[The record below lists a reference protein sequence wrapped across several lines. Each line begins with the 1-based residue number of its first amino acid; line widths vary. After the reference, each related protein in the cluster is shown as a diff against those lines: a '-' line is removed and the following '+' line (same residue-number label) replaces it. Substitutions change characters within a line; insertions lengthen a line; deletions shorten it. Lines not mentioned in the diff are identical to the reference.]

1 MEKSIGIGLIG
12 CGIWGEVH
20 TRTYASSPLARFVA
34 VCDLEKDRAEQFAQ
48 KYSAELSYT
57 DFNDLLANPDIEAV
71 AIATPDFSHANIV
84 LAAIEAGKHVLVE
97 KPMATTIG
105 ECEQIIAARD
115 ANGVKLMVDFHNRW
129 NIPFIHVRRM
139 VESDELGDLLM
150 MNIRLNDTIFVP
162 TKLIS
167 WAAKSSPLY
176 FLGSHVVDLVRWLS
190 GAEVKRVFSV
200 CRSVVLRKL
209 GIDTPDFYQTILEL
223 SNGGTAFIEN
233 CWIVAENAPN
243 IFEFKAE
250 FIGVSGSTYVDVS
263 HHRMIEKY
271 TQQGSGLPDVAGAF
285 DLYGK
290 PVGFCTAA
298 IEHFIDCVVYDTMPL
313 VCGEDGLKV
322 TQVLEAVERSAQ
334 TGQSVNL

>member
-1 MEKSIGIGLIG
+1 MERSIGFGLIG

-20 TRTYASSPLARFVA
+20 ARTYTASPLVRFVA

-48 KYSAELSYT
+48 VYNAEKSYT
-57 DFNDLLANPDIEAV
+57 DFNELLANPDIKAV
-71 AIATPDFSHANIV
+71 SVATPDFCHTKIV
-84 LAAIEAGKHVLVE
+84 LDALEAGKHVLVE
-97 KPMATTIG
+97 KPLATTIS
-105 ECEQIIAARD
+105 ECEQILAARD

-129 NIPFIHVRRM
+129 NIPFIQVRNM
-139 VESDELGDLLM
+139 VESGELGDLM
-150 MNIRLNDTIFVP
+150 MLNIRLNDTIFVP

-200 CRSVVLRKL
+200 CRSFVLQKL

-223 SNGGTAFIEN
+223 PNGGTAFIEN
-233 CWIVAENAPN
+233 CWIVDENAPN
-243 IFEFKAE
+243 IYEFKAE
-250 FIGVSGSTYVDVS
+250 FIGSNGTTYVDTS
-263 HHRMIEKY
+263 HHRMIEKH
-271 TQQGSGLPDVAGAF
+271 TQQGSGLPDVAGMF

-290 PVGFCTAA
+290 PVGYCTAP
-298 IEHFIDCVVYDTMPL
+298 IEHFIHCVVYDTMPL
-313 VCGEDGLKV
+313 VSGEDGLKV
-322 TQVLEAVERSAQ
+322 TQVLEAAERSAQ